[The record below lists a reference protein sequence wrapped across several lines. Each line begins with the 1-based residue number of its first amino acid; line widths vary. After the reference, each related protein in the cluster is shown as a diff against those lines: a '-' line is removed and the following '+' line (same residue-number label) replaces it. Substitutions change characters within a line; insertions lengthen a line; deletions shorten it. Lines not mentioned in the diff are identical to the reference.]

1 MVFLL
6 LLLLSL
12 LLLFFMKI
20 ALIINS
26 IKGIKK
32 YYTLELSGFNVSFS
46 RGLLSNRL
54 IIISKFETHIS
65 N

>member
-12 LLLFFMKI
+12 SLLFFMKI
-20 ALIINS
+20 ALKIYS

-32 YYTLELSGFNVSFS
+32 NCTLELNGFNVSFS
-46 RGLLSNRL
+46 PEGCFR
-54 IIISKFETHIS
+54 TV
-65 N
+65 